1 MDILIVEDD
10 PIARE
15 LLRSAVVEMGYGV
28 VSTTNGR
35 EALSALKAGSCRFVI
50 SDWVMPEMDGLD
62 LCRAIRRED
71 LGRYVYIILLT
82 GRDRGSEKVKALS
95 AGADDFMAKPLD
107 PAELAVRIRAA
118 DRLLALES
126 RDVTIFALA
135 KLAESRD
142 PETGA
147 HLERVRNYTRML
159 ATDLHDRG
167 CFPDE
172 LTPQFIRLIYAT
184 SPLHDIGKVSVPDH
198 VLLKPGRLTDREFA
212 IMKTHTSMGAET
224 LNAALEQYPG
234 AEFLRM
240 ARDIAV
246 SHHERYDG
254 DGYPEGLAGEDI
266 PLSGRVMVLADVYDA
281 LVSKRVYKDAFGHDV
296 ARSIILDEKGT
307 QFDPEVIQSFLNCEE
322 KFVETN
328 DRYLEAA

>member
-1 MDILIVEDD
+1 VEILIVEDD

-15 LLRSAVVEMGYGV
+15 LLKNAVLEMGYDAIC
-28 VSTTNGR
+28 TTNGR
-35 EALSALKAGSCRFVI
+35 EALAALTNSSCRFVI
-50 SDWVMPEMDGLD
+50 SDWVMPEMDGIE
-62 LCRAIRRED
+62 LCQTIRRED

-135 KLAESRD
+135 RLAESRD

-147 HLERVRNYTRML
+147 HLERVRTYSRTI
-159 ATDLHDRG
+159 AEDLRERG
-167 CFPDE
+167 VYSDE
-172 LTPQFIRLIYAT
+172 VSPQFVRLIYAT
-184 SPLHDIGKVSVPDH
+184 SPLHDIGKVSIPDH

-212 IMKTHTSMGAET
+212 IMKTHTTMGAET

-240 ARDIAV
+240 ARDIAA
-246 SHHERYDG
+246 SHHERFDG
-254 DGYPEGLAGEDI
+254 DGYPQGLAGTDI
-266 PLSGRVMVLADVYDA
+266 PLSGRIMMLADVYDA

-296 ARSIILDEKGT
+296 ARSIILDEEGQ
-307 QFDPEVIQSFLNCEE
+307 QFDPEIIASFLRCEDR
-322 KFVETN
+322 FVDTM
-328 DRYLEAA
+328 DRYAEAA